1 MREIPVPESES
12 RNRESFSTVLAF
24 ICPVTSWVN
33 FTRRKAVTDLKMIR
47 NFISVFLELRLS
59 SLLWRH
65 WRILFTVFSVSYITS
80 CSCMISMISVL
91 LQFSKAMK
99 VLEIILYDDFYIYF
113 TFEMQ
118 DYKIQIFSSIFFISQ
133 KILFKWQVFVFHTCD
148 IRASLE
154 TMQFLRGILS
164 NLHHLLTH
172 KWVSRPCM
180 NECFPFPV
188 YVRILFRSEF
198 PF

>member
-1 MREIPVPESES
+1 MLFWLLFSISHCMILRTAKLKFDKCLQNQIGSLNWWEREVREIPAPESES

-33 FTRRKAVTDLKMIR
+33 FTRHKAVTDLKMIR
-47 NFISVFLELRLS
+47 NFISVFLELWLS

-65 WRILFTVFSVSYITS
+65 WKILFTLFSVSYITS

-118 DYKIQIFSSIFFISQ
+118 DYKI
-133 KILFKWQVFVFHTCD
+133 
-148 IRASLE
+148 
-154 TMQFLRGILS
+154 
-164 NLHHLLTH
+164 
-172 KWVSRPCM
+172 
-180 NECFPFPV
+180 
-188 YVRILFRSEF
+188 
-198 PF
+198 